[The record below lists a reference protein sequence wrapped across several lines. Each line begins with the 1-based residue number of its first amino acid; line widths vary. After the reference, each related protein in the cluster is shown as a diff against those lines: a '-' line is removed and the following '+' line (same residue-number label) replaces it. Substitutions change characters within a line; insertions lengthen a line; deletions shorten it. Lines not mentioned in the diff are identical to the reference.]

1 MLKHVLLLALLALLA
16 PLGPAQE
23 APAQDPA
30 SPAPAAVAL
39 LNEDLSFASL
49 GALQRSRAAKRLA
62 LKELRAKLAETTLED
77 ERAELQGHIA
87 TLQKELDKLNADF
100 ESIATGIDIAAFD
113 MAAAESFDLQTEMQK
128 LVQPLI
134 EELKDATEAPR
145 QIDRLRGQIEHLEG
159 RSELATE
166 AVESIDR
173 LIAELPEGDPENLG
187 PALEESRAAWQARL
201 EDLQGQQTVTR
212 FQLEKRLSQR
222 KSLLGSTQSAL
233 SDFFRTRGLNLVLAI
248 ATFFLVL
255 LLLRALYRYL
265 SRVIPR
271 KQRDERLFYARLIDV
286 LYFLFVGAFALVAS
300 LLVLYATGDWVL
312 LGLTVLFMLGAAWG
326 FKTAVPMF
334 LEQIRLLLNLGTVR
348 EHERLLFDGVPYRV
362 SKLSFYTL
370 LSNPDLAGGVRRLPI
385 KDLAELRSRTCSKD
399 EIWFPCRRGDW
410 VLLSDGRRGEVV
422 HQSPDTVQLQLLG
435 GSRVT
440 YLTADFLALAPEN
453 LSRGFRRQ
461 VRFGIDYEHQAI
473 CTGEVPEIFADRI
486 KRGLEESYG
495 DSALNA
501 FKVEFCEAGA
511 SSLDYLVVADF
522 DGAVAGQYDAIG
534 RRIQR
539 LCVDTCNEQG
549 WGIPF
554 TQITL
559 HQAPAG

>member
-1 MLKHVLLLALLALLA
+1 M
-16 PLGPAQE
+16 
-23 APAQDPA
+23 
-30 SPAPAAVAL
+30 
-39 LNEDLSFASL
+39 ASL
-49 GALQRSRAAKRLA
+49 
-62 LKELRAKLAETTLED
+62 TL
-77 ERAELQGHIA
+77 
-87 TLQKELDKLNADF
+87 
-100 ESIATGIDIAAFD
+100 
-113 MAAAESFDLQTEMQK
+113 
-128 LVQPLI
+128 PL
-134 EELKDATEAPR
+134 
-145 QIDRLRGQIEHLEG
+145 
-159 RSELATE
+159 
-166 AVESIDR
+166 
-173 LIAELPEGDPENLG
+173 
-187 PALEESRAAWQARL
+187 
-201 EDLQGQQTVTR
+201 
-212 FQLEKRLSQR
+212 
-222 KSLLGSTQSAL
+222 
-233 SDFFRTRGLNLVLAI
+233 
-248 ATFFLVL
+248 
-255 LLLRALYRYL
+255 
-265 SRVIPR
+265 
-271 KQRDERLFYARLIDV
+271 
-286 LYFLFVGAFALVAS
+286 
-300 LLVLYATGDWVL
+300 
-312 LGLTVLFMLGAAWG
+312 LGAAWG

-522 DGAVAGQYDAIG
+522 DGSVAGLYDAIG